1 LSLAQFGEQLQLSK
15 KFKEEEK
22 FAGMGLSKGDRPP
35 PSCEFFYSLTFSFV
49 KEVLTFDNLH
59 VKRISIC
66 SMQWMKP
73 GVQGVS

>member
-49 KEVLTFDNLH
+49 
-59 VKRISIC
+59 
-66 SMQWMKP
+66 
-73 GVQGVS
+73 